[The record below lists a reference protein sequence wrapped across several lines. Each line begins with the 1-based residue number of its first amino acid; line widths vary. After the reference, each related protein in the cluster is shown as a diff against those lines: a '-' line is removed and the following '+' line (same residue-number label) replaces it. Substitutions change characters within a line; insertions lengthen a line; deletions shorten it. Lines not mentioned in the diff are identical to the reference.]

1 MLPMAAGSMFLFSL
15 SDLSSIGSG
24 ILMALAGTLY
34 VTLTVRRL
42 MATVRHG

>member
-1 MLPMAAGSMFLFSL
+1 MTSGYMFLFSI

-34 VTLTVRRL
+34 VTLTVRGL

>member
-1 MLPMAAGSMFLFSL
+1 MTSGYMFLFSL

-34 VTLTVRRL
+34 VTLTVRGL